1 MSKDKLDDHLKKI
14 SSTLGGQGESATGD
28 KLDWYLNN
36 ITTLLENGG
45 GGSTVELKTINDQD
59 LHGEGNIEITT
70 YQAFPADW
78 SNYTTSTTKTID
90 FCKHID
96 NDNTATIGMGYF
108 GGASFKDKPAGLSN
122 FDIVVEIL
130 AGPKQNGV
138 ATKAIHLIGTSSN
151 IYPYRWE
158 YTFWS
163 HTHES
168 GWRGVQPELTTTSV
182 SDGTPVTVIGFDSQG
197 SIVKANIPTGKMY
210 NHKVILDST
219 HRINIILPF
228 EDSIDNHTSSLTQG
242 IVGTLLHPDNS
253 APTLGLGWIFWNV
266 DEWSLWD
273 TTGTEIA
280 YASSCNDVIT
290 ELE

>member
-1 MSKDKLDDHLKKI
+1 MSKDRLDDHLKNI
-14 SSTLGGQGESATGD
+14 ASALGGSGTPTTED

-36 ITTLLENGG
+36 ITSLIEGG
-45 GGSTVELKTINDQD
+45 GGSAIQLKTINGQD
-59 LHGEGNIEITT
+59 LQGEGNIEITT

-78 SNYTTSTTKTID
+78 ASYTTSTTKTID

-96 NDNTATIGMGYF
+96 TDDTATIGMGYF

-122 FDIVVEIL
+122 FDVVVEIL

-168 GWRGVQPELTTTSV
+168 GWRGVQPELTTSSIT
-182 SDGTPVTVIGFDSQG
+182 DGTPTTVIGFDSQG
-197 SIVKANIPTGKMY
+197 SLVKANTPSVKMY
-210 NHKVILDST
+210 SHMVIMT
-219 HRINIILPF
+219 NNIIRLILPF
-228 EDSIDNHTSSLTQG
+228 ADSIENHKASMVQG
-242 IVGTLLHPDNS
+242 IVGTRLHFETYE
-253 APTLGLGWIFWNV
+253 PTLGLGWIFWNV

-273 TTGTEIA
+273 VTGTEIA
-280 YASSCNDVIT
+280 YSETCNDVIT